1 MALSSKN
8 AAEMSVV
15 APNGQKPLIEL
26 NGRPAI
32 SYLLD
37 NLRLC
42 ELISGIILVTDSND
56 FCRFIEADSTIFVD
70 SDLEQAVLAGIESS
84 SVERCLMLSA
94 DMPLASTQALSDL
107 LQGAPDCDVV
117 YPVVGRADMVR
128 LLPDRTAYYIDTKE
142 GCFTGS
148 SCLLFDAQVALSRQ
162 STISRLMSAR
172 SNPKELISLLGP
184 KLVMKLML
192 TKVSTDELEAQ
203 LSAALDVNCRIYVT
217 GYPEMLVS
225 IDAPGDVPAI
235 EALLT

>member
-1 MALSSKN
+1 MALSCKN
-8 AAEMSVV
+8 AAEMSAF

-42 ELISGIILVTDSND
+42 ELISGIILVTDSPD
-56 FCRFIEADSTIFVD
+56 YSRHIEADSTVLVD
-70 SDLEQAVLAGIESS
+70 GDLQRAVLAGIESS
-84 SVERCLMLSA
+84 DAGRCLIMGA

-107 LQGAPDCDVV
+107 LHGAPDCDVV

-128 LLPDRTAYYIDTKE
+128 LLPDRTAYYVDTKE
-142 GCFTGS
+142 GSFTGS
-148 SCLLFDAQVALSRQ
+148 SCLLFDSQVAISRQ

-172 SNPKELISLLGP
+172 SNPKELISILGP

-192 TKVSTDELEAQ
+192 TKVSTTELEAQ
-203 LSAALDVNCRIYVT
+203 LSAALDVNCRMYVT

-225 IDAPGDVPAI
+225 IDTPRDVPAI
-235 EALLT
+235 EALLS